1 MIQTETQIFIAL
13 IKGVVEQST
22 TLTGEYKQ
30 KLKQDFNIWQQQ
42 GFKILDELEKQ
53 NKINYE
59 YVESITDI
67 YHNINLKIRNNLN
80 NKQCKTKT
88 NTPPK

>member
-30 KLKQDFNIWQQQ
+30 KLKQEFNIWQKQ
-42 GFKILDELEKQ
+42 GFKIVEELEKQ
-53 NKINYE
+53 NLLNNE
-59 YVESITDI
+59 YIESITDI
-67 YHNINLKIRNNLN
+67 YHNINLEIRKNLN
-80 NKQCKTKT
+80 EKF
-88 NTPPK
+88 NTMPSDKRV

>member
-30 KLKQDFNIWQQQ
+30 KLKQDFNIWQKQ
-42 GFKILDELEKQ
+42 GFKIVEELEKQ
-53 NKINYE
+53 NKVNE
-59 YVESITDI
+59 QYVESITDI
-67 YHNINLKIRNNLN
+67 YHNINLEIRNSLN
-80 NKQCKTKT
+80 QKLVK
-88 NTPPK
+88 

>member
-42 GFKILDELEKQ
+42 GFKILAELEKQ

-67 YHNINLKIRNNLN
+67 YHNINLEIRNNLN
-80 NKQCKTKT
+80 NKQCKKT
-88 NTPPK
+88 NTQPK

>member
-42 GFKILDELEKQ
+42 GFKIVAELEKQ
-53 NKINYE
+53 NKVNEE
-59 YVESITDI
+59 YVNSITDI
-67 YHNINLKIRNNLN
+67 YHNINLEIRKNLN
-80 NKQCKTKT
+80 QKFAK
-88 NTPPK
+88 

>member
-1 MIQTETQIFIAL
+1 MIQTETQVFIAL

-42 GFKILDELEKQ
+42 GFKIVAELEKQ
-53 NKINYE
+53 NKVNEE
-59 YVESITDI
+59 YVNIITDI
-67 YHNINLKIRNNLN
+67 YHNINLEIRKNLN
-80 NKQCKTKT
+80 QKFTT
-88 NTPPK
+88 

>member
-30 KLKQDFNIWQQQ
+30 KLKQEFNIWQKQ
-42 GFKILDELEKQ
+42 GFKIVEELEKQ
-53 NKINYE
+53 NMLNNE
-59 YVESITDI
+59 YIESITDI
-67 YHNINLKIRNNLN
+67 YHNINLEIRKNLN
-80 NKQCKTKT
+80 EKFTQSS
-88 NTPPK
+88 

>member
-42 GFKILDELEKQ
+42 GFKIVDELEKQ
-53 NKINYE
+53 NK
-59 YVESITDI
+59 
-67 YHNINLKIRNNLN
+67 
-80 NKQCKTKT
+80 
-88 NTPPK
+88 

>member
-30 KLKQDFNIWQQQ
+30 KLKQEFNIWQKQ
-42 GFKILDELEKQ
+42 GFKIVEELEKQ
-53 NKINYE
+53 NMLNNE
-59 YVESITDI
+59 YIESITDI
-67 YHNINLKIRNNLN
+67 YHNINLEIRKNLN
-80 NKQCKTKT
+80 EKF
-88 NTPPK
+88 NTMPSDKRV

>member
-42 GFKILDELEKQ
+42 GFKIVDELEKQ
-53 NKINYE
+53 NKLNNE
-59 YVESITDI
+59 YIDSITDI
-67 YHNINLKIRNNLN
+67 YHNINLEIRKNLN
-80 NKQCKTKT
+80 QKFAK
-88 NTPPK
+88 